1 MFPTSGPTSTDSYPM
16 LISKA
21 SRRFLHCTI
30 ESVYHMTARLPQN
43 YVIPIFY
50 AMVLHGRTCG
60 QRAACSTGRPG
71 TAGRS
76 PALPH
81 GFTCW
86 ASLDRCPLFSV
97 SASVPTPQLIG
108 SGLSIITH
116 DDLYDSLTTRRATS
130 IGTSTRPTTQSQLRI
145 LRRSGKSVVELR
157 HLLVRPRVPFDASIV
172 GRSST
177 KLVYTG
183 PSRWARG
190 LGASIM
196 RRIP

>member
-1 MFPTSGPTSTDSYPM
+1 
-16 LISKA
+16 
-21 SRRFLHCTI
+21 
-30 ESVYHMTARLPQN
+30 
-43 YVIPIFY
+43 
-50 AMVLHGRTCG
+50 MVLHGRTCG

-116 DDLYDSLTTRRATS
+116 DDLYDSLITRRATS

-145 LRRSGKSVVELR
+145 
-157 HLLVRPRVPFDASIV
+157 ASLWQTCC
-172 GRSST
+172 GTQASTRQTSST
-177 KLVYTG
+177 FRCLDRGKIFHKVSVYWAKPMGTRTRRIYYETNSLRYPALATFLQKKQKHTG
-183 PSRWARG
+183 PRATTG
-190 LGASIM
+190 
-196 RRIP
+196 RIAGQ